1 MDGHISMVQHK
12 ATPPLLLTA
21 TDLAPRPKARD
32 RLCRNVQYHDKYEDV
47 KTICNLSVCVN
58 WPYEPFDTLISISGS
73 EYVVNPVFI
82 THVRN
87 LDNWTLG
94 QSFLDAYVMTLVQE
108 RDTY

>member
-1 MDGHISMVQHK
+1 MIADFN
-12 ATPPLLLTA
+12 
-21 TDLAPRPKARD
+21 DRPKARD
-32 RLCRNVQYHDKYEDV
+32 RLCRNLQYYDKYEDV
-47 KTICNLSVCVN
+47 KTVCNSCISIN

-94 QSFLDAYVMTLVQE
+94 QNFLDVYVMILLQE
-108 RDTY
+108 